1 MIILLSFSFF
11 VYTIVPLLLLKKSEN
26 IYFKDIVLRIMMYT
40 IGALYLNRYINERY
54 ITEDIANKF
63 STILILGNIIYV
75 FFICISYNSFSI
87 KSNYKIEKYSKMIDV
102 EAVSKVAA
110 LFVFIGY
117 IMFIYAIYKMGF
129 VPILSESADA
139 KYMTGIY
146 RDAYLP
152 VAKYYRIGLILVPQF
167 TVIYTFLNIGKKSD
181 FKILMI
187 NILSICILI
196 ASNRRGMI
204 GGILVEYIFAYML
217 INKRKKVKYFMLL
230 IMNMIYLAGILYNPV
245 MMYIRYGTSINMYNI
260 LMYSIPDMFD
270 NFIFFNNVEI
280 LEKFSY
286 GRTVY
291 GGLIPY
297 KYEWN
302 PANYSLIIIAGNSD
316 VSSGGI
322 RFLPAIYGYSF
333 FGSIIFALLYMAF
346 NAMVSG
352 FMLRL
357 NSFVVCESDMRVK
370 LNKYVIFKYGY
381 LIVSSLFSLN
391 IDLMVS
397 VVLFAFIV
405 FIAKIKIKK
414 KPQYVY
420 R

>member
-1 MIILLSFSFF
+1 M
-11 VYTIVPLLLLKKSEN
+11 
-26 IYFKDIVLRIMMYT
+26 
-40 IGALYLNRYINERY
+40 
-54 ITEDIANKF
+54 
-63 STILILGNIIYV
+63 
-75 FFICISYNSFSI
+75 
-87 KSNYKIEKYSKMIDV
+87 
-102 EAVSKVAA
+102 
-110 LFVFIGY
+110 
-117 IMFIYAIYKMGF
+117 
-129 VPILSESADA
+129 
-139 KYMTGIY
+139 
-146 RDAYLP
+146 
-152 VAKYYRIGLILVPQF
+152 
-167 TVIYTFLNIGKKSD
+167 
-181 FKILMI
+181 
-187 NILSICILI
+187 
-196 ASNRRGMI
+196 
-204 GGILVEYIFAYML
+204 
-217 INKRKKVKYFMLL
+217 
-230 IMNMIYLAGILYNPV
+230 
-245 MMYIRYGTSINMYNI
+245 
-260 LMYSIPDMFD
+260 
-270 NFIFFNNVEI
+270 
-280 LEKFSY
+280 
-286 GRTVY
+286 
-291 GGLIPY
+291 
-297 KYEWN
+297 
-302 PANYSLIIIAGNSD
+302 IIIAGNSD